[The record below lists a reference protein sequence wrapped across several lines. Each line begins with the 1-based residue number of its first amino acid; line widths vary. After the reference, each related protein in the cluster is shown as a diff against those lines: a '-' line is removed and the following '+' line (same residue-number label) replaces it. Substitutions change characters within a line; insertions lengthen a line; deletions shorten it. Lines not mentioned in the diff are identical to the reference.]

1 MEKNMD
7 NEIETG
13 IMKEDLIGF
22 RTVQKGDVRAQAKTL
37 NPETLNPQFR
47 CGMLLA
53 FSCMGHTFASASDL
67 HCAVFPGFFHQI
79 LNPNGT
85 LIPKPQTPI

>member
-13 IMKEDLIGF
+13 IMKEELIGF
-22 RTVQKGDVRAQAKTL
+22 RAVQKGDVRAQAKTL
-37 NPETLNPQFR
+37 NPETQNPQFH

-67 HCAVFPGFFHQI
+67 NCGVFPASF
-79 LNPNGT
+79 T
-85 LIPKPQTPI
+85 KS